1 MKEVGGNIAIN
12 ENIFVKDGEKL
23 DLLGFA
29 GAVAGAQLVKGA
41 DGRLSWVKPDTT
53 TVEGL
58 STSVT
63 ALEHAVNGYTDDG
76 GIVHEGLG
84 SKVSTLE
91 TKVGNIY
98 TKAEVDA
105 KVSSVMRYKGS
116 KGTYA
121 ELPSEG
127 NEIGDVWNVVGA
139 DAVNGVRAGDN
150 FAWNGTGWDNLGGA
164 VVLDGYATKDDLSG
178 KVDKVEGSRL
188 MTSAEGEKLAGIAT
202 GAEVNVVKSV
212 DDTEFTLDENGKL
225 NIKALGQDKITGL
238 ADALAGK
245 VSTEAGKG
253 LSSNDYTDAEKEKLG
268 AIEAGSQANILEA
281 ISIGGADAPISEK
294 KVDIPVA
301 TAEKLGVVKSSS
313 AKDQIA
319 VGVDGI
325 MSINTVSVG
334 AISADYIGS
343 GITKKSAETYIPTKS
358 TQTISAGQY
367 LSGAQTIAAIPRTYV
382 ETLDAT
388 AVASDLNSGKTAYVN
403 GVKVTGTQ
411 VIQKYYTSESMVDNS
426 FGNDGDI
433 FMLTGGTT

>member
-1 MKEVGGNIAIN
+1 MALTFGTLDFAVAFSRQTAFPLDAKSYFESLELAQAAAATAQEAGSSETVYYFGQTIAVVENSKATLYVIQPDKTLKEVGGNIAIN
-12 ENIFVKDGEKL
+12 ENVFVKTDDKL

-29 GAVAGAQLVKGA
+29 GAVAGAQLVKSA
-41 DGRLSWVKPDTT
+41 DGKLSWVKPDTT

-63 ALEHAVNGYTDDG
+63 ALEHTVNGYTDDDG
-76 GIVHEGLG
+76 VVHEGLG
-84 SKVSTLE
+84 TKVSTLE
-91 TKVGNIY
+91 TKVGNVY
-98 TKAEVDA
+98 TKSEVDA

-116 KGTYA
+116 KDTYA

-127 NEIGDVWNVVGA
+127 NEVGDVWNVVGA
-139 DAVNGVRAGDN
+139 DAANSVRAGDN

-164 VVLDGYATKDDLSG
+164 VVLDGYATKDDLTD

-188 MTSAEGEKLAGIAT
+188 MTSAEGEKLAGIAA

-212 DDTEFTLDENGKL
+212 DDAEFTLDENGKL
-225 NIKALGQDKITGL
+225 NIKALGQSKITGL

-281 ISIGGADAPISEK
+281 ISIGGTDAPISDK

-319 VGVDGI
+319 VGADGI
-325 MSINTVSVG
+325 MSINTVSLSKIVQ
-334 AISADYIGS
+334 AAD
-343 GITKKSAETYIPTKS
+343 
-358 TQTISAGQY
+358 
-367 LSGAQTIAAIPRTYV
+367 
-382 ETLDAT
+382 ETLIINGG
-388 AVASDLNSGKTAYVN
+388 NSGLT
-403 GVKVTGTQ
+403 TG
-411 VIQKYYTSESMVDNS
+411 E
-426 FGNDGDI
+426 
-433 FMLTGGTT
+433 

>member
-1 MKEVGGNIAIN
+1 MALTFGTLDFAVAFSRQTAFPLDAKSYFESLELAQAAAATAQEAGSSETVYYFGQTIAVVENSKATLYVIQPDKSLKEVGGNIAIN
-12 ENIFVKDGEKL
+12 ENVFAKTNDKL
-23 DLLGFA
+23 DLVGFA

-41 DGRLSWVKPDTT
+41 DGKLSWVKPDTT

-63 ALEHAVNGYTDDG
+63 ALEHTVNGYTDDDG
-76 GIVHEGLG
+76 VVHEGLG
-84 SKVSTLE
+84 TKVSTLE
-91 TKVGNIY
+91 TKVGNVY
-98 TKAEVDA
+98 TKSEVDA

-116 KGTYA
+116 KDTYA

-139 DAVNGVRAGDN
+139 DAKNGVRAGDN

-164 VVLDGYATKDDLSG
+164 VVLDGYATKDDLKE
-178 KVDKVEGSRL
+178 KVDKVEDSRL

-212 DDTEFTLDENGKL
+212 DETEFTLDENGKL

-245 VSTEAGKG
+245 VSTETGKG
-253 LSSNDYTDAEKEKLG
+253 LSSNDYTDEEKTKLANLETG
-268 AIEAGSQANILEA
+268 AQVNILEA
-281 ISIGGADAPISEK
+281 LSIGGTDAPISDK

-325 MSINTVSVG
+325 MSINTVS
-334 AISADYIGS
+334 ISKIVQAAD
-343 GITKKSAETYIPTKS
+343 
-358 TQTISAGQY
+358 
-367 LSGAQTIAAIPRTYV
+367 
-382 ETLDAT
+382 ETLIINGG
-388 AVASDLNSGKTAYVN
+388 NSG
-403 GVKVTGTQ
+403 
-411 VIQKYYTSESMVDNS
+411 
-426 FGNDGDI
+426 
-433 FMLTGGTT
+433 LTIGE

>member
-1 MKEVGGNIAIN
+1 MALTFGTLDFAVAFSRQTAFPLDAKSYFESLELAQAAAATAQEAGSSETVYYFGQTIAVVENSKATLYVIQPDKTLKEVGGNIAIN
-12 ENIFVKDGEKL
+12 ENVFVKDGEKL

-63 ALEHAVNGYTDDG
+63 ALEHTVNGYTDDG

-116 KGTYA
+116 KNTYA
-121 ELPSEG
+121 ELSSEG

-164 VVLDGYATKDDLSG
+164 VVLDGYATKDDLIG

-253 LSSNDYTDAEKEKLG
+253 LSSNDYTNAEKEKLG
-268 AIEAGSQANILEA
+268 AIEAGSQVNILEA
-281 ISIGGADAPISEK
+281 ISIGGTDAPISDK

-319 VGVDGI
+319 VGADGI
-325 MSINTVSVG
+325 MSINTVSLSKIVQ
-334 AISADYIGS
+334 AAD
-343 GITKKSAETYIPTKS
+343 
-358 TQTISAGQY
+358 
-367 LSGAQTIAAIPRTYV
+367 
-382 ETLDAT
+382 ETLIINGGN
-388 AVASDLNSGKTAYVN
+388 SDLTIG
-403 GVKVTGTQ
+403 
-411 VIQKYYTSESMVDNS
+411 E
-426 FGNDGDI
+426 
-433 FMLTGGTT
+433 

>member
-1 MKEVGGNIAIN
+1 MALTFGTLDFAVAFSRQTAFPLDAKSYFESLELAQAAAATAQEAGSSETVYYFGQTIAVVENSKATLYVIQPDKTLKEVGGNIAIN
-12 ENIFVKDGEKL
+12 ENVFVKDGEKL

-41 DGRLSWVKPDTT
+41 DGRLNWVKPDTT

-63 ALEHAVNGYTDDG
+63 ALEHTVNGYTDDG

-116 KGTYA
+116 KDTYA

-150 FAWNGTGWDNLGGA
+150 FAWNGAGWDNLGGA

-188 MTSAEGEKLAGIAT
+188 MTLAEGEKLAGIAT

-253 LSSNDYTDAEKEKLG
+253 LSSNDYTDEEKTKLANLETG
-268 AIEAGSQANILEA
+268 AQVNILEA
-281 ISIGGADAPISEK
+281 LSIGGTDAPISDK

-319 VGVDGI
+319 VGADGI
-325 MSINTVSVG
+325 MSINTVSLSKIVQ
-334 AISADYIGS
+334 AAD
-343 GITKKSAETYIPTKS
+343 
-358 TQTISAGQY
+358 
-367 LSGAQTIAAIPRTYV
+367 
-382 ETLDAT
+382 ETLIINGG
-388 AVASDLNSGKTAYVN
+388 NSG
-403 GVKVTGTQ
+403 
-411 VIQKYYTSESMVDNS
+411 
-426 FGNDGDI
+426 
-433 FMLTGGTT
+433 LTIGE

>member
-1 MKEVGGNIAIN
+1 MALTFGTLDFAVAFSRQTAFPLDAKSYFESLELAQAAAATAQEAGSSETVYYFGQTIAVVENSKATLYVIQPDKTLKEVGGNIAIN

-63 ALEHAVNGYTDDG
+63 ALEHTVNGYTDDG

-116 KGTYA
+116 KDTYA

-127 NEIGDVWNVVGA
+127 NEIGDVWNIVGA

-268 AIEAGSQANILEA
+268 AIEAGSQVNILEA
-281 ISIGGADAPISEK
+281 ISIGGTDAPISDK

-313 AKDQIA
+313 EKDQIA
-319 VGVDGI
+319 VGADGI
-325 MSINTVSVG
+325 MSINTVSLSKIVQ
-334 AISADYIGS
+334 AAD
-343 GITKKSAETYIPTKS
+343 
-358 TQTISAGQY
+358 
-367 LSGAQTIAAIPRTYV
+367 
-382 ETLDAT
+382 ETLIINGG
-388 AVASDLNSGKTAYVN
+388 NSG
-403 GVKVTGTQ
+403 
-411 VIQKYYTSESMVDNS
+411 
-426 FGNDGDI
+426 
-433 FMLTGGTT
+433 LTIGE

>member
-1 MKEVGGNIAIN
+1 MALTFGTLDFAVAFSRQTAFPLDAKSYFESLELAQAAAATAQEAGSSETVYYFGQTIAVVENSVATLYVIQPDKTLKEVGGNIAIN
-12 ENIFVKDGEKL
+12 ENVFVKTDDKL
-23 DLLGFA
+23 DLVGFA
-29 GAVAGAQLVKGA
+29 GAVAGAQLVKSA
-41 DGRLSWVKPDTT
+41 DGKLSWVKPDTT

-58 STSVT
+58 SISVT
-63 ALEHAVNGYTDDG
+63 ALEHTVNGYTDDDG
-76 GIVHEGLG
+76 VVHEGLG
-84 SKVSTLE
+84 TKVSTLE
-91 TKVGNIY
+91 TKVGNVY
-98 TKAEVDA
+98 TKSEVDA

-116 KGTYA
+116 KDTYA

-127 NEIGDVWNVVGA
+127 NEVGDVWNVVGA

-164 VVLDGYATKDDLSG
+164 VVLDGYATKDDLIG

-225 NIKALGQDKITGL
+225 NIKALGQSKITGL

-281 ISIGGADAPISEK
+281 ISIGGTDAPISDK

-301 TAEKLGVVKSSS
+301 TAEKLGVVKGSS
-313 AKDQIA
+313 AKDQIS
-319 VGVDGI
+319 VGEDGI
-325 MSINTVSVG
+325 MSINTVS
-334 AISADYIGS
+334 
-343 GITKKSAETYIPTKS
+343 
-358 TQTISAGQY
+358 
-367 LSGAQTIAAIPRTYV
+367 LSKIVQAV
-382 ETLDAT
+382 DETLIINGG
-388 AVASDLNSGKTAYVN
+388 NSG
-403 GVKVTGTQ
+403 
-411 VIQKYYTSESMVDNS
+411 
-426 FGNDGDI
+426 
-433 FMLTGGTT
+433 LTIGE

>member
-1 MKEVGGNIAIN
+1 MALTFGTLDFAVAFSRQTAFPLDAKSYFESLELAQAAAATAQEAGSSETVYYFGQTIAVVESSVATLYVIQPDKTLKEVGGNIAIN
-12 ENIFVKDGEKL
+12 ENVFVKTDDKL

-29 GAVAGAQLVKGA
+29 GAVAGAQLVKSA
-41 DGRLSWVKPDTT
+41 DGKLSWVKPDTT

-63 ALEHAVNGYTDDG
+63 ALEHTVNGYTDDDG
-76 GIVHEGLG
+76 VVHEGLG
-84 SKVSTLE
+84 TKVSTLE
-91 TKVGNIY
+91 TKVGNVY
-98 TKAEVDA
+98 TKSEVDA

-116 KGTYA
+116 KDTYA

-139 DAVNGVRAGDN
+139 DAANNVRAGDN

-164 VVLDGYATKDDLSG
+164 VVLDGYATKDDLIG

-188 MTSAEGEKLAGIAT
+188 MTSAEGEKLAGIAA

-212 DDTEFTLDENGKL
+212 DDAEFTLDENGKL
-225 NIKALGQDKITGL
+225 NIKALGQSKITGL

-268 AIEAGSQANILEA
+268 AIEAGSQVNILEA
-281 ISIGGADAPISEK
+281 ISIGGTDAPISDK

-313 AKDQIA
+313 EKDQIA
-319 VGVDGI
+319 VGEDGI
-325 MSINTVSVG
+325 MSINTVSLSKIVQ
-334 AISADYIGS
+334 AAD
-343 GITKKSAETYIPTKS
+343 
-358 TQTISAGQY
+358 
-367 LSGAQTIAAIPRTYV
+367 
-382 ETLDAT
+382 ETLIINGG
-388 AVASDLNSGKTAYVN
+388 NSG
-403 GVKVTGTQ
+403 
-411 VIQKYYTSESMVDNS
+411 
-426 FGNDGDI
+426 
-433 FMLTGGTT
+433 LTIGE

>member
-1 MKEVGGNIAIN
+1 MALTFGTLDFAVAFSRQTAFPLDAKSYFESLELAQAAAATAQEAGSSETVYYFGQTIAVVENSKATLYVIQPDKTLKEVGGNIAIN
-12 ENIFVKDGEKL
+12 ENVFVKDGEKL

-63 ALEHAVNGYTDDG
+63 ALEHTVNGYTDDG

-116 KGTYA
+116 KDTYE

-127 NEIGDVWNVVGA
+127 NEVGDVWNIVGA
-139 DAVNGVRAGDN
+139 DAANGVRAGDN

-164 VVLDGYATKDDLSG
+164 VVLDGYATKEDLNG

-202 GAEVNVVKSV
+202 GAEVNVIKSV

-245 VSTEAGKG
+245 VSSETGKG
-253 LSSNDYTDAEKEKLG
+253 LSSNDYTNEDKTKLANLETG
-268 AIEAGSQANILEA
+268 AQVNILEA
-281 ISIGGADAPISEK
+281 LSIGGTDAPISDK

-319 VGVDGI
+319 VGADGI
-325 MSINTVSVG
+325 MSINTVSLSKIVQ
-334 AISADYIGS
+334 AAD
-343 GITKKSAETYIPTKS
+343 
-358 TQTISAGQY
+358 
-367 LSGAQTIAAIPRTYV
+367 
-382 ETLDAT
+382 ETLIINGGN
-388 AVASDLNSGKTAYVN
+388 SDLTIG
-403 GVKVTGTQ
+403 
-411 VIQKYYTSESMVDNS
+411 E
-426 FGNDGDI
+426 
-433 FMLTGGTT
+433 

>member
-1 MKEVGGNIAIN
+1 MALTFGTLDFAVAFNRQTAFPLDAKSYFESLELAQAAAATAQEAGSSETVYYFGQTIAVVENSKATLYVIQPDKTLKEVGGNIAIN
-12 ENIFVKDGEKL
+12 ENVFVKDGEKL

-63 ALEHAVNGYTDDG
+63 ALERAVNGYTDNEG
-76 GIVHEGLG
+76 VAHEGLG
-84 SKVSTLE
+84 TKVGTLE
-91 TKVGNIY
+91 TKVANMY
-98 TKAEVDA
+98 SKAEVDA

-116 KGTYA
+116 KDTYA

-127 NEIGDVWNVVGA
+127 NEVGDVWNIVGA
-139 DAVNGVRAGDN
+139 DAANGVRAGDN

-164 VVLDGYATKDDLSG
+164 VVLDGYATKEDLNG

-202 GAEVNVVKSV
+202 GAEVNVIKSV

-245 VSTEAGKG
+245 VSSETGKG
-253 LSSNDYTDAEKEKLG
+253 LSSNDYTNEDKTKLANLETG
-268 AIEAGSQANILEA
+268 AQVNILEA
-281 ISIGGADAPISEK
+281 LSIGGTDAPISDK

-319 VGVDGI
+319 VGADGI
-325 MSINTVSVG
+325 MSINTVSLSKIVQ
-334 AISADYIGS
+334 AAD
-343 GITKKSAETYIPTKS
+343 
-358 TQTISAGQY
+358 
-367 LSGAQTIAAIPRTYV
+367 
-382 ETLDAT
+382 ETLIINGGN
-388 AVASDLNSGKTAYVN
+388 SDLTIG
-403 GVKVTGTQ
+403 
-411 VIQKYYTSESMVDNS
+411 E
-426 FGNDGDI
+426 
-433 FMLTGGTT
+433 

>member
-1 MKEVGGNIAIN
+1 MALTFGTLDFAVAFSRQTAFPLDAKSYFESLELAQAAAATAQEAGSSETVYYFGQTIAVVENSKATLYVIQPDKTLKEVGGNIAIN
-12 ENIFVKDGEKL
+12 ENVFVKDGEKL

-63 ALEHAVNGYTDDG
+63 ALEHTVNGYTDDG

-116 KGTYA
+116 KDTYA

-127 NEIGDVWNVVGA
+127 NEIGDVWNVVGT

-188 MTSAEGEKLAGIAT
+188 MTLAEGEKLAGIAT

-268 AIEAGSQANILEA
+268 AIEAGSQVNILEA
-281 ISIGGADAPISEK
+281 ISIGGTDAPISDK

-319 VGVDGI
+319 VGADGI
-325 MSINTVSVG
+325 MSINTVSLSKIVQ
-334 AISADYIGS
+334 AAD
-343 GITKKSAETYIPTKS
+343 
-358 TQTISAGQY
+358 
-367 LSGAQTIAAIPRTYV
+367 
-382 ETLDAT
+382 ETLIINGG
-388 AVASDLNSGKTAYVN
+388 NSG
-403 GVKVTGTQ
+403 
-411 VIQKYYTSESMVDNS
+411 
-426 FGNDGDI
+426 
-433 FMLTGGTT
+433 LTIGE

>member
-1 MKEVGGNIAIN
+1 MALTFGTLDFAVAFSRQTAFPLDAKSYFESLELAQAAAATAQEAGSSETVYYFGQTIAVVENSKATLYVIQPDKTLKEVGGNIAIN
-12 ENIFVKDGEKL
+12 ENVFVKDGEKL

-63 ALEHAVNGYTDDG
+63 ALEHTVNGYTDDG

-116 KGTYA
+116 KDTYA

-150 FAWNGTGWDNLGGA
+150 FAWNGTSWDNLGGA

-319 VGVDGI
+319 VGADGI
-325 MSINTVSVG
+325 MSINTVSLSKIVQ
-334 AISADYIGS
+334 AAD
-343 GITKKSAETYIPTKS
+343 
-358 TQTISAGQY
+358 
-367 LSGAQTIAAIPRTYV
+367 
-382 ETLDAT
+382 ETLIINGG
-388 AVASDLNSGKTAYVN
+388 NSG
-403 GVKVTGTQ
+403 
-411 VIQKYYTSESMVDNS
+411 
-426 FGNDGDI
+426 
-433 FMLTGGTT
+433 LTIGE

>member
-1 MKEVGGNIAIN
+1 MALTFGTLDFAVAFSRQTAFPLDAKSYFESLELAQAAAATAQEAGSSETVYYFGQTIAVVENSKATLYVIQPDKTLKEVGGNIAIN
-12 ENIFVKDGEKL
+12 ENVFVKDGEKL

-63 ALEHAVNGYTDDG
+63 ALEHTVNGYTDDG

-116 KGTYA
+116 KNTYA

-225 NIKALGQDKITGL
+225 NIKALSQDKITGL
-238 ADALAGK
+238 TDALAGK

-268 AIEAGSQANILEA
+268 AIEAGSQVNILEA
-281 ISIGGADAPISEK
+281 ISIGGTDAPISDK

-319 VGVDGI
+319 VGADGI
-325 MSINTVSVG
+325 MSINTVSLSKIVQ
-334 AISADYIGS
+334 AAD
-343 GITKKSAETYIPTKS
+343 
-358 TQTISAGQY
+358 
-367 LSGAQTIAAIPRTYV
+367 
-382 ETLDAT
+382 ETLIINGG
-388 AVASDLNSGKTAYVN
+388 NSG
-403 GVKVTGTQ
+403 
-411 VIQKYYTSESMVDNS
+411 
-426 FGNDGDI
+426 
-433 FMLTGGTT
+433 LTIGE

>member
-1 MKEVGGNIAIN
+1 MALTFGTLDFAVAFSRQTAFPLDAKSYFESLELAQAAAATAQEAGSSETVYYFGQTIAVVENSKATLYVIQPDKTLKEVGGNIAIN
-12 ENIFVKDGEKL
+12 ENVFVKDGEKL

-63 ALEHAVNGYTDDG
+63 ALEHTVNGYTDDG

-116 KGTYA
+116 KDTYA

-127 NEIGDVWNVVGA
+127 NEIGDVWNVVGT

-164 VVLDGYATKDDLSG
+164 IVLDGYATKDDLSG

-188 MTSAEGEKLAGIAT
+188 MTLAEGEKLAGIAT

-268 AIEAGSQANILEA
+268 AIEAGSQVNILEA
-281 ISIGGADAPISEK
+281 ISIGGTDAPISDK

-319 VGVDGI
+319 VGADGI
-325 MSINTVSVG
+325 MSINTVSLSKIVQ
-334 AISADYIGS
+334 AAD
-343 GITKKSAETYIPTKS
+343 
-358 TQTISAGQY
+358 
-367 LSGAQTIAAIPRTYV
+367 
-382 ETLDAT
+382 ETLIINGG
-388 AVASDLNSGKTAYVN
+388 NSG
-403 GVKVTGTQ
+403 
-411 VIQKYYTSESMVDNS
+411 
-426 FGNDGDI
+426 
-433 FMLTGGTT
+433 LTIGE

>member
-1 MKEVGGNIAIN
+1 MALTFGTLDFAVAFSRQTAFPLDAKSYFESLELAQAAAATAQEAGSSETVYYFGQTIAVVENSVATLYVIQPDKTLKEVGGNIAIN
-12 ENIFVKDGEKL
+12 ENVFVKTDDKL

-29 GAVAGAQLVKGA
+29 GAVAGAQLVKSA
-41 DGRLSWVKPDTT
+41 DGKLSWVKPDTT

-63 ALEHAVNGYTDDG
+63 ALEHTVNGYTDDDG
-76 GIVHEGLG
+76 VVHEGLG
-84 SKVSTLE
+84 TKVSTLE
-91 TKVGNIY
+91 TKVGNVY
-98 TKAEVDA
+98 TKSEVDA

-116 KGTYA
+116 KDTYA

-139 DAVNGVRAGDN
+139 DAENNVRAGDN

-164 VVLDGYATKDDLSG
+164 VVLDGYATKDDLDG

-212 DDTEFTLDENGKL
+212 DEAEFTLDENGKL
-225 NIKALGQDKITGL
+225 NIKALSQDKVTGL

-245 VSTEAGKG
+245 VSTETGKG

-281 ISIGGADAPISEK
+281 ISIGGTDAPISDK
-294 KVDIPVA
+294 KVDIPIA

-319 VGVDGI
+319 VDADGI
-325 MSINTVSVG
+325 MSINTVS
-334 AISADYIGS
+334 ISKIVQAAD
-343 GITKKSAETYIPTKS
+343 
-358 TQTISAGQY
+358 
-367 LSGAQTIAAIPRTYV
+367 
-382 ETLDAT
+382 ETLIINGG
-388 AVASDLNSGKTAYVN
+388 NSG
-403 GVKVTGTQ
+403 
-411 VIQKYYTSESMVDNS
+411 
-426 FGNDGDI
+426 
-433 FMLTGGTT
+433 LTIGE

>member
-1 MKEVGGNIAIN
+1 MALTFGTLDFAVAFSRQTAFPLDAKSYFESLELAQAAAATAQEAGSSETVYYFGQTIAVVENSKATLYVIQPDKTLKEVGGNIAIN
-12 ENIFVKDGEKL
+12 ENVFVKDGEKL

-63 ALEHAVNGYTDDG
+63 ALEHTVNGYTDDG

-116 KGTYA
+116 KDTYA

-127 NEIGDVWNVVGA
+127 NEVGDVWNIVGA
-139 DAVNGVRAGDN
+139 DAANGVRAGDN

-188 MTSAEGEKLAGIAT
+188 MTLAEGEKLAGIAT

-268 AIEAGSQANILEA
+268 VIEAGSQVNILEA
-281 ISIGGADAPISEK
+281 ISIGGTDAPISDK

-319 VGVDGI
+319 VGADGI
-325 MSINTVSVG
+325 MSINTVSLSKIVQ
-334 AISADYIGS
+334 AAD
-343 GITKKSAETYIPTKS
+343 
-358 TQTISAGQY
+358 
-367 LSGAQTIAAIPRTYV
+367 
-382 ETLDAT
+382 ETLIINGG
-388 AVASDLNSGKTAYVN
+388 NSG
-403 GVKVTGTQ
+403 
-411 VIQKYYTSESMVDNS
+411 
-426 FGNDGDI
+426 
-433 FMLTGGTT
+433 LTIGE

>member
-1 MKEVGGNIAIN
+1 MALTFGTLDFAVAFSRQTAFPLDAKSYFESLELAQAAAATAQEAGSSETVYYFGQTIAVVENSKATLYVIQPDKTLKEVGGNIAIN
-12 ENIFVKDGEKL
+12 ENVFVKDGEKL

-63 ALEHAVNGYTDDG
+63 ALEHTVNGYTDDG

-116 KGTYA
+116 KDTYA

-139 DAVNGVRAGDN
+139 DTVNGVRAGDN

-164 VVLDGYATKDDLSG
+164 VVLDGYATKGDLNG

-202 GAEVNVVKSV
+202 GAEVNIVKSV

-245 VSTEAGKG
+245 VSTETGKG
-253 LSSNDYTDAEKEKLG
+253 LSSNDYTDKEKTKLANLEIG
-268 AIEAGSQANILEA
+268 AQVNILEA
-281 ISIGGADAPISEK
+281 ISIGGTDAPISDK

-301 TAEKLGVVKSSS
+301 TAEKLGVVKGSS

-319 VGVDGI
+319 VGADGI
-325 MSINTVSVG
+325 MSINTVS
-334 AISADYIGS
+334 ISKIVQAAD
-343 GITKKSAETYIPTKS
+343 
-358 TQTISAGQY
+358 
-367 LSGAQTIAAIPRTYV
+367 
-382 ETLDAT
+382 ETLIINGG
-388 AVASDLNSGKTAYVN
+388 NSG
-403 GVKVTGTQ
+403 
-411 VIQKYYTSESMVDNS
+411 
-426 FGNDGDI
+426 
-433 FMLTGGTT
+433 LTIGE

>member
-1 MKEVGGNIAIN
+1 MALTFGTLDFAVAFSRQTAFPLDAKSYFESLELAQAAAATAQEAGSSETVYYFGQTIAVVENSKATLYVIQPDKTLKEVGGNIAIN
-12 ENIFVKDGEKL
+12 ENVFVKDGEKL

-63 ALEHAVNGYTDDG
+63 ALEHTVNGYTDDG

-116 KGTYA
+116 KNTYA

-212 DDTEFTLDENGKL
+212 DDTEFTLDKNGKL
-225 NIKALGQDKITGL
+225 NIKALGQDKIIGL

-268 AIEAGSQANILEA
+268 AIQAGSQVNILEA
-281 ISIGGADAPISEK
+281 ISIGGTDAPISDK

-319 VGVDGI
+319 VGADGI
-325 MSINTVSVG
+325 MSINTVSLSKIVQ
-334 AISADYIGS
+334 AAD
-343 GITKKSAETYIPTKS
+343 
-358 TQTISAGQY
+358 
-367 LSGAQTIAAIPRTYV
+367 
-382 ETLDAT
+382 ETLIINGG
-388 AVASDLNSGKTAYVN
+388 NSG
-403 GVKVTGTQ
+403 
-411 VIQKYYTSESMVDNS
+411 
-426 FGNDGDI
+426 
-433 FMLTGGTT
+433 LTIGE

>member
-1 MKEVGGNIAIN
+1 MALTFGTLDFAVAFSRQTAFPLDAKSYFESLELAQAAAATAQEAGSSETVYYFGQTIAVVENSVATLYVIQPDKTLKEVGGNITIN
-12 ENIFVKDGEKL
+12 ENVFVKTDDKL

-29 GAVAGAQLVKGA
+29 GAVAGAQLVKSA
-41 DGRLSWVKPDTT
+41 DGKLSWVKPDTT

-63 ALEHAVNGYTDDG
+63 ALEHTVNGYTDDDG
-76 GIVHEGLG
+76 VVHEGLG
-84 SKVSTLE
+84 TKVSTLE
-91 TKVGNIY
+91 TKVGNVY
-98 TKAEVDA
+98 TKSEVDA

-116 KGTYA
+116 KDTYA

-139 DAVNGVRAGDN
+139 DAENNVRAGDN

-164 VVLDGYATKDDLSG
+164 VVLDGYATKDDLDG

-202 GAEVNVVKSV
+202 GAEVNVVKSI
-212 DDTEFTLDENGKL
+212 DEAEFTLDENGKL
-225 NIKALGQDKITGL
+225 NIKALSQDKVTGL

-245 VSTEAGKG
+245 VSTETGKG

-281 ISIGGADAPISEK
+281 ISIGGTDAPISDK
-294 KVDIPVA
+294 KVDIPIA

-319 VGVDGI
+319 VDADGI
-325 MSINTVSVG
+325 MSINTVS
-334 AISADYIGS
+334 ISKIVQAAD
-343 GITKKSAETYIPTKS
+343 
-358 TQTISAGQY
+358 
-367 LSGAQTIAAIPRTYV
+367 
-382 ETLDAT
+382 ETLIINGG
-388 AVASDLNSGKTAYVN
+388 NSG
-403 GVKVTGTQ
+403 
-411 VIQKYYTSESMVDNS
+411 
-426 FGNDGDI
+426 
-433 FMLTGGTT
+433 LTIGE

>member
-1 MKEVGGNIAIN
+1 MALTFGTLDFAVAFSRQTAFPLDAKSYFESLELAQAAAATAQEAGSSETVYYFGQTIAVVENSKATLYVIQPDKTLKEVGGNIAIN
-12 ENIFVKDGEKL
+12 ENVFVKDGEKL

-63 ALEHAVNGYTDDG
+63 ALEHTVNGYTDDG

-116 KGTYA
+116 KNTYA

-212 DDTEFTLDENGKL
+212 DDTGFTLDENGKL
-225 NIKALGQDKITGL
+225 NIKALGQGKITGL

-268 AIEAGSQANILEA
+268 AIEAGSQVNILEA
-281 ISIGGADAPISEK
+281 ISIGGTDAPISDK

-319 VGVDGI
+319 VGADGI
-325 MSINTVSVG
+325 MSINTVSLSKIVQ
-334 AISADYIGS
+334 AAD
-343 GITKKSAETYIPTKS
+343 
-358 TQTISAGQY
+358 
-367 LSGAQTIAAIPRTYV
+367 
-382 ETLDAT
+382 ETLIINGG
-388 AVASDLNSGKTAYVN
+388 NSG
-403 GVKVTGTQ
+403 
-411 VIQKYYTSESMVDNS
+411 
-426 FGNDGDI
+426 
-433 FMLTGGTT
+433 LTIGE

>member
-1 MKEVGGNIAIN
+1 MALTFGTLDFAVAFSRQTAFPLDAKSYFESLELAQAAAATAQEAGSSETVYYFGQTIAVVENSKATLYVIQPDKTLKEVGGNIAIN
-12 ENIFVKDGEKL
+12 ENVFVKDGEKL

-63 ALEHAVNGYTDDG
+63 ALEHTVNGYTDDG

-116 KGTYA
+116 KDTYA

-127 NEIGDVWNVVGA
+127 NEVGDVWNIVGT
-139 DAVNGVRAGDN
+139 DAANGVRAGDN

-212 DDTEFTLDENGKL
+212 DDTEFTLDKNGKL

-268 AIEAGSQANILEA
+268 AIEAGSQVNILEA
-281 ISIGGADAPISEK
+281 ISIGGTDAPISDK

-319 VGVDGI
+319 VGADGI
-325 MSINTVSVG
+325 MSINTVSLSKIVQ
-334 AISADYIGS
+334 AAD
-343 GITKKSAETYIPTKS
+343 
-358 TQTISAGQY
+358 
-367 LSGAQTIAAIPRTYV
+367 
-382 ETLDAT
+382 ETLIINGG
-388 AVASDLNSGKTAYVN
+388 NSG
-403 GVKVTGTQ
+403 
-411 VIQKYYTSESMVDNS
+411 
-426 FGNDGDI
+426 
-433 FMLTGGTT
+433 LTIGE

>member
-1 MKEVGGNIAIN
+1 MALTFGTLDFAVAFSRQTAFPLDAKSYFESLELAQAAAATAQEAGSSETVYYFGQTVAVVENSKATLYVIQPDKTLKEVGGNIAIN
-12 ENIFVKDGEKL
+12 ENVFVKDGEKL

-116 KGTYA
+116 KDTYA

-127 NEIGDVWNVVGA
+127 NEVGDVWNVVGA
-139 DAVNGVRAGDN
+139 DAANGVRAGDN

-164 VVLDGYATKDDLSG
+164 VVLDGYVTKDDLNG

-253 LSSNDYTDAEKEKLG
+253 LSSNDYTNEEKTKLANLETG
-268 AIEAGSQANILEA
+268 AQVNILEA
-281 ISIGGADAPISEK
+281 LSIGGIDAPISDK

-319 VGVDGI
+319 VGADGI
-325 MSINTVSVG
+325 MSINTVS
-334 AISADYIGS
+334 ISKIVQAAD
-343 GITKKSAETYIPTKS
+343 
-358 TQTISAGQY
+358 
-367 LSGAQTIAAIPRTYV
+367 
-382 ETLDAT
+382 ETLIINGG
-388 AVASDLNSGKTAYVN
+388 NSG
-403 GVKVTGTQ
+403 
-411 VIQKYYTSESMVDNS
+411 
-426 FGNDGDI
+426 
-433 FMLTGGTT
+433 LTIGE

>member
-1 MKEVGGNIAIN
+1 MALTFGTLDFAVAFSRQTAFPLDAKSYFESLELAQAAAATAQEAGSSETVYYFGQTIAVVENSKATLYVIQPDKTLKEVGGNIAIN
-12 ENIFVKDGEKL
+12 ENVFVKDGEKL

-63 ALEHAVNGYTDDG
+63 ALEHTVNGYTDDG

-116 KGTYA
+116 KDTYA

-127 NEIGDVWNVVGA
+127 NEVGDVWNIVGA
-139 DAVNGVRAGDN
+139 DAANGVRAGDN

-238 ADALAGK
+238 ANALAGK

-319 VGVDGI
+319 VGADGI
-325 MSINTVSVG
+325 MSINTVSLSKIVQ
-334 AISADYIGS
+334 AAD
-343 GITKKSAETYIPTKS
+343 
-358 TQTISAGQY
+358 
-367 LSGAQTIAAIPRTYV
+367 
-382 ETLDAT
+382 ETLIINGG
-388 AVASDLNSGKTAYVN
+388 NSG
-403 GVKVTGTQ
+403 
-411 VIQKYYTSESMVDNS
+411 
-426 FGNDGDI
+426 
-433 FMLTGGTT
+433 LTIGE

>member
-1 MKEVGGNIAIN
+1 MALTFGTLDFAVAFSRQTAFPLDAKSYFESLELAQAAAATAQEAGSSETVYYFGQTIAVVENSKATLYVIQPDKTLKEVGGNIAIN
-12 ENIFVKDGEKL
+12 ENVFVKDGEKL

-63 ALEHAVNGYTDDG
+63 ALEHTVNGYTDDG

-116 KGTYA
+116 KDTYA

-127 NEIGDVWNVVGA
+127 NEVGDVWNIVGA
-139 DAVNGVRAGDN
+139 DAANGVRAGDN

-212 DDTEFTLDENGKL
+212 DHTEFTLDKNGKL

-268 AIEAGSQANILEA
+268 AIEAGSQVNILEA
-281 ISIGGADAPISEK
+281 ISIGGTDAPISDK

-319 VGVDGI
+319 VGADGI
-325 MSINTVSVG
+325 MSINTVSLSKIVQ
-334 AISADYIGS
+334 AAD
-343 GITKKSAETYIPTKS
+343 
-358 TQTISAGQY
+358 
-367 LSGAQTIAAIPRTYV
+367 
-382 ETLDAT
+382 ETLIINGG
-388 AVASDLNSGKTAYVN
+388 NSG
-403 GVKVTGTQ
+403 
-411 VIQKYYTSESMVDNS
+411 
-426 FGNDGDI
+426 
-433 FMLTGGTT
+433 LTIGE

>member
-1 MKEVGGNIAIN
+1 MALTFGTLDFAVAFSRQTAFPLDAKSYFESLELAQAAAATAQEAGSSETVYYFGQTIAVVENSVATLYVIQPDKTLKEVGGNIAIN
-12 ENIFVKDGEKL
+12 ENVFVKTDDKL

-29 GAVAGAQLVKGA
+29 GAVAGAQLVKSA
-41 DGRLSWVKPDTT
+41 DGKLSWVKPDTT

-63 ALEHAVNGYTDDG
+63 ALEHTVNGYTDDDG
-76 GIVHEGLG
+76 VVHEGLG
-84 SKVSTLE
+84 TKVSALE
-91 TKVGNIY
+91 TKVGNVY
-98 TKAEVDA
+98 TKSEVDA

-116 KGTYA
+116 KDTYA

-127 NEIGDVWNVVGA
+127 NEIGDVWNIVGA
-139 DAVNGVRAGDN
+139 DAENNVRAGDN

-164 VVLDGYATKDDLSG
+164 VVLDGYATKDDLDG

-212 DDTEFTLDENGKL
+212 DEAEFTLDENGKL

-245 VSTEAGKG
+245 VSTETGKG
-253 LSSNDYTDAEKEKLG
+253 LSSNDYTNAEKEKLG

-281 ISIGGADAPISEK
+281 ISIGGTDAPISDK

-319 VGVDGI
+319 VGADGI
-325 MSINTVSVG
+325 MSINTVSLSKIVQ
-334 AISADYIGS
+334 AAD
-343 GITKKSAETYIPTKS
+343 
-358 TQTISAGQY
+358 
-367 LSGAQTIAAIPRTYV
+367 
-382 ETLDAT
+382 ETLIINGG
-388 AVASDLNSGKTAYVN
+388 NSG
-403 GVKVTGTQ
+403 
-411 VIQKYYTSESMVDNS
+411 
-426 FGNDGDI
+426 
-433 FMLTGGTT
+433 LTIGE

>member
-1 MKEVGGNIAIN
+1 MALTFGTLDFAVAFNRQTAFPLDAKSYFESLELAQAAAATAQEAGSSETVYYFGQTIAVVENSKATLYVIQPDKTLKEVGGNIAIN
-12 ENIFVKDGEKL
+12 ENVFVKDGEKL

-63 ALEHAVNGYTDDG
+63 ALEHTVNGYTDDG

-116 KGTYA
+116 KDTYA

-127 NEIGDVWNVVGA
+127 NEVGDVWNIVGA
-139 DAVNGVRAGDN
+139 DAANGVRAGDN

-164 VVLDGYATKDDLSG
+164 VVLDGYATKEDLNG

-202 GAEVNVVKSV
+202 GAEVNVIKSV

-245 VSTEAGKG
+245 VSSETGKG
-253 LSSNDYTDAEKEKLG
+253 LSSNDYTNEDKTKLANLETG
-268 AIEAGSQANILEA
+268 AQVNILEA
-281 ISIGGADAPISEK
+281 LSIGGTDAPISDK

-301 TAEKLGVVKSSS
+301 TVEKLGVVKSSS

-319 VGVDGI
+319 VGADGI
-325 MSINTVSVG
+325 MSINTVSLSKIVQ
-334 AISADYIGS
+334 AAD
-343 GITKKSAETYIPTKS
+343 
-358 TQTISAGQY
+358 
-367 LSGAQTIAAIPRTYV
+367 
-382 ETLDAT
+382 ETLIINGGN
-388 AVASDLNSGKTAYVN
+388 SDLTIG
-403 GVKVTGTQ
+403 
-411 VIQKYYTSESMVDNS
+411 E
-426 FGNDGDI
+426 
-433 FMLTGGTT
+433 

>member
-1 MKEVGGNIAIN
+1 MALTFGTLDFAVAFSRQTAFPLDAKSYFESLELAQAAAATAQEAGSSETVYYFGQTIAVVENSKATLYVIQPDKSLKEVGGNIAIN
-12 ENIFVKDGEKL
+12 ENVFAKTNDKL
-23 DLLGFA
+23 DLVGFA

-41 DGRLSWVKPDTT
+41 DGKLSWVKPDTT

-63 ALEHAVNGYTDDG
+63 ALEHTVNGYTDDDG
-76 GIVHEGLG
+76 VVHEGLG
-84 SKVSTLE
+84 TKVSTLE
-91 TKVGNIY
+91 TKVGNVY
-98 TKAEVDA
+98 TKSEVDA

-116 KGTYA
+116 KDTYA

-139 DAVNGVRAGDN
+139 DAKNGVRAGDN

-164 VVLDGYATKDDLSG
+164 VVLDGYATKDDLKE

-212 DDTEFTLDENGKL
+212 DETEFTLDENGKL

-245 VSTEAGKG
+245 VSTETGKG
-253 LSSNDYTDAEKEKLG
+253 LSSNDYTDEEKTKLANLETG
-268 AIEAGSQANILEA
+268 AQVNILEA
-281 ISIGGADAPISEK
+281 LSIGGTDAPISNK

-325 MSINTVSVG
+325 MSINTVS
-334 AISADYIGS
+334 ISKIVQAAD
-343 GITKKSAETYIPTKS
+343 
-358 TQTISAGQY
+358 
-367 LSGAQTIAAIPRTYV
+367 
-382 ETLDAT
+382 ETLIINGG
-388 AVASDLNSGKTAYVN
+388 NSGLT
-403 GVKVTGTQ
+403 TG
-411 VIQKYYTSESMVDNS
+411 E
-426 FGNDGDI
+426 
-433 FMLTGGTT
+433 

>member
-1 MKEVGGNIAIN
+1 MALTFGTLDFAVAFSRQTAFPLDAKSYFESLELAQAAAATAQEAGSSETVYYFGQTIAVVENSKATLYVIQPDKTLKEVGGNIAIN
-12 ENIFVKDGEKL
+12 ENVFVKDGEKL

-63 ALEHAVNGYTDDG
+63 ALEHTVNGYTDDG

-116 KGTYA
+116 KNTYA

-212 DDTEFTLDENGKL
+212 DDTEFTLDKNGKL
-225 NIKALGQDKITGL
+225 NIKALGQDKIIGL

-268 AIEAGSQANILEA
+268 AIEAGSQVNILEA
-281 ISIGGADAPISEK
+281 ISIGGTDAPISDK

-319 VGVDGI
+319 VGADGI
-325 MSINTVSVG
+325 MSINTVSLSKIVQ
-334 AISADYIGS
+334 AAD
-343 GITKKSAETYIPTKS
+343 
-358 TQTISAGQY
+358 
-367 LSGAQTIAAIPRTYV
+367 
-382 ETLDAT
+382 ETLIINGG
-388 AVASDLNSGKTAYVN
+388 NS
-403 GVKVTGTQ
+403 
-411 VIQKYYTSESMVDNS
+411 S
-426 FGNDGDI
+426 
-433 FMLTGGTT
+433 LTIGE

>member
-1 MKEVGGNIAIN
+1 MALTFGTLDFAVAFSRQTAFPLDAKSYFESLELAQAAAATAQEAGSSETVYYFGQTIAVVENSKATLYVIQPDKTLKEVGGNIAIN
-12 ENIFVKDGEKL
+12 ENVFVKDGEKL

-63 ALEHAVNGYTDDG
+63 ALEHTVNGYTDDG

-116 KGTYA
+116 KDTYA

-127 NEIGDVWNVVGA
+127 NEVGDVWNVVGA

-188 MTSAEGEKLAGIAT
+188 MTSSEGEKLAGIAT

-268 AIEAGSQANILEA
+268 AIEAGSQVNILEA
-281 ISIGGADAPISEK
+281 ISIGGTDAPISDK

-319 VGVDGI
+319 VGADGI
-325 MSINTVSVG
+325 MSINAVSLSKIVQ
-334 AISADYIGS
+334 AAD
-343 GITKKSAETYIPTKS
+343 
-358 TQTISAGQY
+358 
-367 LSGAQTIAAIPRTYV
+367 
-382 ETLDAT
+382 ETLIINGG
-388 AVASDLNSGKTAYVN
+388 NSG
-403 GVKVTGTQ
+403 
-411 VIQKYYTSESMVDNS
+411 
-426 FGNDGDI
+426 
-433 FMLTGGTT
+433 LTIGE

>member
-1 MKEVGGNIAIN
+1 MALTFGTLDFAVAFSRQTAFPLDAKSYFESLELAQAAAATAQEAGSSETVYYFGQTIAVVENSVATLYVIQPDKTLKEVGGNIAIN
-12 ENIFVKDGEKL
+12 ENVFVKTDDKL

-29 GAVAGAQLVKGA
+29 GAVAGAQLVKSA
-41 DGRLSWVKPDTT
+41 DGKLSWVKPDTT

-63 ALEHAVNGYTDDG
+63 ALEHTVNGYTDDDG
-76 GIVHEGLG
+76 VVHEGLG
-84 SKVSTLE
+84 TKVSTLE
-91 TKVGNIY
+91 TKVGNVY
-98 TKAEVDA
+98 TKSEVDA

-116 KGTYA
+116 KDTYA

-139 DAVNGVRAGDN
+139 DAENNVRAGDN

-164 VVLDGYATKDDLSG
+164 VVLDGYATKDDLDG

-212 DDTEFTLDENGKL
+212 DEAEFTLDENGKL
-225 NIKALGQDKITGL
+225 NIKVLGQDKITGL

-245 VSTEAGKG
+245 VSTETGKG
-253 LSSNDYTDAEKEKLG
+253 LSSNDYTNAEKEKLG

-281 ISIGGADAPISEK
+281 ISIGGTDAPISDK

-325 MSINTVSVG
+325 MSINTVSLSKIVQ
-334 AISADYIGS
+334 AAD
-343 GITKKSAETYIPTKS
+343 
-358 TQTISAGQY
+358 
-367 LSGAQTIAAIPRTYV
+367 
-382 ETLDAT
+382 ETLIINGG
-388 AVASDLNSGKTAYVN
+388 NSGLT
-403 GVKVTGTQ
+403 TG
-411 VIQKYYTSESMVDNS
+411 E
-426 FGNDGDI
+426 
-433 FMLTGGTT
+433 

>member
-1 MKEVGGNIAIN
+1 MALTFGTLDFAVAFSRQTAFPLDAKSYFESLELAQAAAATAQEAGSSETVYYFGQTIAVVENSKATLYVIQPDKTLKEVGGNIAIN
-12 ENIFVKDGEKL
+12 ENVFVKDGEKL

-29 GAVAGAQLVKGA
+29 SAVAGAQLVKGA

-63 ALEHAVNGYTDDG
+63 ALEHTVNGYTDDG

-116 KGTYA
+116 KDTYA

-139 DAVNGVRAGDN
+139 DAVNGVHAGDN

-253 LSSNDYTDAEKEKLG
+253 LSSNDYTNAEKEKLG
-268 AIEAGSQANILEA
+268 AIEAGSQVNILEA
-281 ISIGGADAPISEK
+281 ISIGGTDTPISDK

-319 VGVDGI
+319 VGADGI
-325 MSINTVSVG
+325 MSINTVSLSKIVQ
-334 AISADYIGS
+334 AADEILIINGGNSSLTIG
-343 GITKKSAETYIPTKS
+343 E
-358 TQTISAGQY
+358 
-367 LSGAQTIAAIPRTYV
+367 
-382 ETLDAT
+382 
-388 AVASDLNSGKTAYVN
+388 
-403 GVKVTGTQ
+403 
-411 VIQKYYTSESMVDNS
+411 
-426 FGNDGDI
+426 
-433 FMLTGGTT
+433 

>member
-1 MKEVGGNIAIN
+1 MALTFGTLDFAVAFSRQTAFPLDAKSYFESLELAQAAAATAQEAGSSETVYYFGQTIAVVENSKATLYVIQPDKTLKEVGGNIAIN
-12 ENIFVKDGEKL
+12 ENVFVKDGEKL

-63 ALEHAVNGYTDDG
+63 ALEHTVNGYTDDG

-116 KGTYA
+116 KDTYA

-127 NEIGDVWNVVGA
+127 NEVGDVWNIVGA
-139 DAVNGVRAGDN
+139 DAANGVRAGDN

-225 NIKALGQDKITGL
+225 NIKALGQGKITGL

-268 AIEAGSQANILEA
+268 AIEAGSQVNILEA
-281 ISIGGADAPISEK
+281 ISIGGTDAPISDK

-319 VGVDGI
+319 VGADGI
-325 MSINTVSVG
+325 MSINTVSLSKIVQ
-334 AISADYIGS
+334 AAD
-343 GITKKSAETYIPTKS
+343 
-358 TQTISAGQY
+358 
-367 LSGAQTIAAIPRTYV
+367 
-382 ETLDAT
+382 ETLIINGG
-388 AVASDLNSGKTAYVN
+388 NSG
-403 GVKVTGTQ
+403 
-411 VIQKYYTSESMVDNS
+411 
-426 FGNDGDI
+426 
-433 FMLTGGTT
+433 LTIGE

>member
-1 MKEVGGNIAIN
+1 MSLTFGTLDFAVAFSRQTAFPLDAKSYFESLELAQAAAATAQEAGSSETVYYFGQTIAVVENSKATLYVIQPDKTLKEVGGNIAIN
-12 ENIFVKDGEKL
+12 ENVFVKDGEKL

-29 GAVAGAQLVKGA
+29 SAVAGAQLVKGA

-63 ALEHAVNGYTDDG
+63 TLEHTVNGYTDDG

-116 KGTYA
+116 KDTYA

-127 NEIGDVWNVVGA
+127 NEIGDVWNVAGA

-178 KVDKVEGSRL
+178 KVNKVEGSRL

-253 LSSNDYTDAEKEKLG
+253 LSSNDYTNAEKEKLG
-268 AIEAGSQANILEA
+268 AIEAGSQVNILEA
-281 ISIGGADAPISEK
+281 ISIGGTDAPISDK

-319 VGVDGI
+319 VGADGI
-325 MSINTVSVG
+325 MSINTVSLSKIVQ
-334 AISADYIGS
+334 AADEILIINGGNSSLTIG
-343 GITKKSAETYIPTKS
+343 E
-358 TQTISAGQY
+358 
-367 LSGAQTIAAIPRTYV
+367 
-382 ETLDAT
+382 
-388 AVASDLNSGKTAYVN
+388 
-403 GVKVTGTQ
+403 
-411 VIQKYYTSESMVDNS
+411 
-426 FGNDGDI
+426 
-433 FMLTGGTT
+433 

>member
-1 MKEVGGNIAIN
+1 MALTFGTLDFAVAFSRQTAFPLDAKSYFESLELAQAAAATAQEAGSSETVYYFGQTIAVVENSKATLYVIQPDKTLKEVGGNIAIN
-12 ENIFVKDGEKL
+12 ENVFVKDGEKL

-116 KGTYA
+116 KDTYA

-127 NEIGDVWNVVGA
+127 NEVGDVWNIVGA

-164 VVLDGYATKDDLSG
+164 VVLDGYATKDDLNG
-178 KVDKVEGSRL
+178 KVDKIEGSRL

-253 LSSNDYTDAEKEKLG
+253 LSSNDYTNEEKTKLANLETG
-268 AIEAGSQANILEA
+268 AQVNILEA
-281 ISIGGADAPISEK
+281 LSIGGIDAPISDK

-301 TAEKLGVVKSSS
+301 TAEKLGVVKGSS

-319 VGVDGI
+319 VGADGI
-325 MSINTVSVG
+325 MSINTVS
-334 AISADYIGS
+334 ISKIVQAAD
-343 GITKKSAETYIPTKS
+343 
-358 TQTISAGQY
+358 
-367 LSGAQTIAAIPRTYV
+367 
-382 ETLDAT
+382 ETLIINGG
-388 AVASDLNSGKTAYVN
+388 NSG
-403 GVKVTGTQ
+403 
-411 VIQKYYTSESMVDNS
+411 
-426 FGNDGDI
+426 
-433 FMLTGGTT
+433 LTIGE